1 MSRIQINPDQ
11 LEAFADQIGRAEQ
24 ECDHALNAINWHL
37 GSLAANF
44 PGTLPASIEN
54 LEADFTYQIKKY
66 KHKLDDVQR
75 LVKLT
80 ASSTRQSE
88 QSLAGKV
95 GGFLLEM
102 VGWYD
107 IQRLA
112 GEYDPVTGEKLSAGD
127 KALAGLM
134 LALTIFPPAKAVG
147 VGGKAVSM
155 GVKAGKGAAAKTGF
169 AAIAKTPEVFKG
181 IRNVVSTQKVQK
193 AFKQV
198 YNDVVVAPFSATRQ
212 WIANTAKAMG
222 DIRIPSLGHVPATA
236 GGPAFNQTTVR
247 EAFSGAKESIVK
259 MAVETE
265 DRWKGFVGKGTV
277 RDKQIFTKGF
287 DVEPKYSSYDQR
299 VKTTPVNK
307 GEWSSNRAESLFI
320 SDKTGE
326 IKKYLDEAGVDG
338 VEYKNGMPDFSPFS
352 KGEIKLQNM
361 TNDRKSNFST
371 ADEELAKKWSTT
383 EQKWTADDIA
393 DWREDNKYTWH
404 ELNDLETIQ
413 LVPSKINS
421 VFKHLGGV
429 GEYNLKVKLGE

>member
-1 MSRIQINPDQ
+1 M
-11 LEAFADQIGRAEQ
+11 
-24 ECDHALNAINWHL
+24 
-37 GSLAANF
+37 
-44 PGTLPASIEN
+44 PASIEN
-54 LEADFTYQIKKY
+54 LEADFNYQIKKY

-265 DRWKGFVGKGTV
+265 DRWKGVVGKG
-277 RDKQIFTKGF
+277 K
-287 DVEPKYSSYDQR
+287 
-299 VKTTPVNK
+299 
-307 GEWSSNRAESLFI
+307 
-320 SDKTGE
+320 
-326 IKKYLDEAGVDG
+326 G
-338 VEYKNGMPDFSPFS
+338 VESIPR
-352 KGEIKLQNM
+352 L
-361 TNDRKSNFST
+361 
-371 ADEELAKKWSTT
+371 
-383 EQKWTADDIA
+383 EQI
-393 DWREDNKYTWH
+393 E
-404 ELNDLETIQ
+404 
-413 LVPSKINS
+413 VS
-421 VFKHLGGV
+421 F
-429 GEYNLKVKLGE
+429 

>member
-1 MSRIQINPDQ
+1 MSRIQINADQ

-44 PGTLPASIEN
+44 PGTMPASIEN
-54 LEADFTYQIKKY
+54 LEADFNYQIKKY

-193 AFKQV
+193 AFKDV

-222 DIRIPSLGHVPATA
+222 DVRIPSLGKATATA
-236 GGPAFNQTTVR
+236 GGPSFNDITVR
-247 EAFSGAKESIVK
+247 EAFSEAKENIVK
-259 MAVETE
+259 MAAETE
-265 DRWKGFVGKGTV
+265 ERWKGFVDKGIDNASVTNKSNLYRGDSLLHSPTRPNGIGKPHISSSGNLVPASKDGLYKGRQVTV
-277 RDKQIFTKGF
+277 TEHILGGYRKGAKSNSPYTSFTNNKNVIGNYGENAIELDLSALRKDIQSGKVKDVVILSPKQIQKLIERDVVSSHFWKNRAINWTKR
-287 DVEPKYSSYDQR
+287 DNEYLI
-299 VKTTPVNK
+299 K
-307 GEWSSNRAESLFI
+307 GE
-320 SDKTGE
+320 
-326 IKKYLDEAGVDG
+326 
-338 VEYKNGMPDFSPFS
+338 
-352 KGEIKLQNM
+352 
-361 TNDRKSNFST
+361 
-371 ADEELAKKWSTT
+371 
-383 EQKWTADDIA
+383 
-393 DWREDNKYTWH
+393 
-404 ELNDLETIQ
+404 
-413 LVPSKINS
+413 VPSHYI
-421 VFKHLGGV
+421 
-429 GEYNLKVKLGE
+429 KVSPKE